1 MYECAILKDRR
12 RKKTKKLN
20 TRQRV
25 INNREF
31 RSQSILKD
39 IERKKINKK
48 GKMCKGSK
56 KIDYS
61 IVILYDGQ
69 RKKDE
74 IKPKNQQGK

>member
-1 MYECAILKDRR
+1 
-12 RKKTKKLN
+12 
-20 TRQRV
+20 
-25 INNREF
+25 
-31 RSQSILKD
+31 
-39 IERKKINKK
+39 
-48 GKMCKGSK
+48 MCKGSK